1 MTKNAPIRYRMVV
14 RQNDRFEAR
23 MLFSEN
29 SGGMVRMVIKMLV
42 KVVVKNAVGMVLG
55 EDGIDDEGENGDE
68 HCCQD
73 GGKTE

>member
-1 MTKNAPIRYRMVV
+1 MMKDRMIH
-14 RQNDRFEAR
+14 RFEV
-23 MLFSEN
+23 LFCED

-42 KVVVKNAVGMVLG
+42 KVVVKMAVRMVLG

-68 HCCQD
+68 QCCQD

>member
-1 MTKNAPIRYRMVV
+1 
-14 RQNDRFEAR
+14 

-42 KVVVKNAVGMVLG
+42 KVVVKMAMRMVLG

-68 HCCQD
+68 QCCQD